1 MKLKEKISKNEI
13 HTVTDILRKY
23 EIIQSELENKTTQI
37 KGLTEDVQEL
47 GEKLK
52 TLREIELSLYMKMAE
67 EYQVSKE
74 EISKAVVELITQDI

>member
-13 HTVTDILRKY
+13 HTITDILRKY

-67 EYQVSKE
+67 EYKVSKE